1 MATLAR
7 VIVAR
12 GREGRLLRGHLWLYR
27 GQVDS
32 IEGEP
37 EPGAIVDVVTASGR
51 FVGRGYFNP
60 ASQIA
65 VRLLTHEDEPI
76 NRDFFARRLDEALAL
91 RRRFY
96 ARQEAVRIVFSE
108 GDRLPGLIV
117 DRFGDV
123 VVVQFLTLGMDV
135 LRRMWVELLLER
147 LEPRAIVERSD
158 VPSREL
164 EGLKPRRELLYGD
177 LPGPVRFVENGLIFE
192 ADVWE
197 GQKTGFFLDQRD
209 NRQALRPLVGQA
221 RVLDAFCYTGSFAL
235 FARLFGAEQV
245 VAIEQSPHAVLHARR
260 HQLLNG
266 LVGIEWVTANAF
278 DELLALDQQRQ
289 RFDVIILDPPSFTRS
304 RRTVEGALRGYK
316 EVNLRAWRMLKPG
329 GFLVTCS
336 CSQHVGAD
344 QFLDVV
350 AAAAADAGREWR
362 LIESRTQAVDHP
374 ILPAV
379 PETFYLKC
387 LILQAF

>member
-1 MATLAR
+1 MAR

-12 GREGRLLRGHLWLYR
+12 GREGRLLQGHLWLYR
-27 GQVDS
+27 GQIDTV
-32 IEGEP
+32 EGDP

-60 ASQIA
+60 ASQIT
-65 VRLLTHEDEPI
+65 VRLLTHQDEPVD
-76 NRDFFARRLDEALAL
+76 RDFFARRLDEALEL

-117 DRFGDV
+117 DRFADV
-123 VVVQFLTLGMDV
+123 VVVQFLTLGMEV
-135 LRRMWVELLLER
+135 RRRLWLELLLER
-147 LEPRAIVERSD
+147 LEPACVVERSD
-158 VPSREL
+158 VPSRQL
-164 EGLKPRRELLYGD
+164 EGLRPVRGVLYGQ
-177 LPGPVRFVENGLIFE
+177 LTGPVAFVENGLWFE
-192 ADVWE
+192 ADVWD

-209 NRQALRPLVGQA
+209 NRQALRPLVSQA

-245 VAIEQSPHAVLHARR
+245 VAVDQSEQALAVAQRQALRNR
-260 HQLLNG
+260 LD
-266 LVGIEWVTANAF
+266 GIEWVAGNAF
-278 DELLALDQQRQ
+278 DVLRAMDQQQ
-289 RFDVIILDPPSFTRS
+289 ERFDVIILDPPSFTRS
-304 RRTVEGALRGYK
+304 RRTVEAALRGYK
-316 EVNLRAWRMLKPG
+316 EVNLRAWRMLNPG

-336 CSQHVGAD
+336 CSQHVGPD
-344 QFLDVV
+344 QFFDVV

-362 LIESRTQAVDHP
+362 LVESRTQALDHP

-387 LILQAF
+387 LILQAL